1 VVISDKWDELG
12 GKCAARIVSAFKMR
26 SAAALPK
33 VAMVLGSG
41 FDPEALGFE
50 VRRGIPFRKL
60 PGFPAAGVEGH
71 AGELLLASLEG
82 LPFLLCHG
90 RAHFYEGHEMAAVMF
105 PVRVLARLGVEEVV
119 LTNAAGG
126 INAKF
131 RPGDFMMVSDHINFT
146 GVNPLRGL
154 PALTGFA
161 GRARAAGACF
171 VDLSEAYSRRL
182 RKHLRAAAARARVR
196 LHEGIYLGV
205 GGPSYETPAEIRAF
219 RKLGADAVGMSTIP
233 EVLMA
238 RSLGLE
244 VAAIS
249 CITNRAAG
257 MDRRKLSHEEVL
269 ETGLKSA
276 GAAAALF
283 GEFARAR
290 HRRGTL
296 NRQKANKNG
305 AKARSGREIS

>member
-1 VVISDKWDELG
+1 
-12 GKCAARIVSAFKMR
+12 MR

-33 VAMVLGSG
+33 LAVVLGSG
-41 FDPEALGFE
+41 FDPKALGFE
-50 VRRGIPFRKL
+50 VRQGIPFRKL
-60 PGFPAAGVEGH
+60 PGFPVAGVEGH

-90 RAHFYEGHEMAAVMF
+90 RAHFYEGHDMAAVMF

-131 RPGDFMMVSDHINFT
+131 RPGDFMLVSDHINLT

-154 PALTGFA
+154 PGS
-161 GRARAAGACF
+161 GEQAGACF

-182 RKHLRAAAARARVR
+182 RKEFRAAATRARVR
-196 LHEGIYLGV
+196 LREGIYLGV
-205 GGPSYETPAEIRAF
+205 AGPSYETPAEIRAF

-233 EVLMA
+233 EVLVA

-257 MDRRKLSHEEVL
+257 MDHRKLSHEEVL

-276 GAAAALF
+276 GAAASLL

-290 HRRGTL
+290 FRQGTL
-296 NRQKANKNG
+296 NSRKANKNG
-305 AKARSGREIS
+305 AKARIAPEIS